1 MKNTRSHLVSA
12 EFEATAIV
20 NADEIDEK
28 TNDLKAYKKPDSK
41 FNFTMLKGTESIT
54 RSYYED
60 YGTTLT
66 TSVKNELLT
75 GQIRPIHLIEIGFST
90 PVFLTDC
97 GFDLTSSIS
106 GSSRTYTASPHL
118 VGGSS
123 FEEQTDISK
132 TSLSLSLSGAD
143 QTFIST
149 CLNENI
155 VNDSVEI
162 YRGLLDSN
170 NSIIADPILL
180 YSGNIDIWDNWNY
193 NTIKCKVNYSFT
205 LGRLWQKVR

>member
-1 MKNTRSHLVSA
+1 MAR
-12 EFEATAIV
+12 
-20 NADEIDEK
+20 
-28 TNDLKAYKKPDSK
+28 
-41 FNFTMLKGTESIT
+41 
-54 RSYYED
+54 
-60 YGTTLT
+60 TLT
-66 TSVKNELLT
+66 TAVKNELLT
-75 GQIRPIHLIEIGFST
+75 GQIRPIHLVEIGFST

-97 GFDLTSSIS
+97 GFDLTSSVS

-118 VGGSS
+118 VGVSS

-162 YRGLLDSN
+162 YRGLLNSS

-180 YSGNIDIWDNWNY
+180 YSGNIDTFEISETATQSNVKLIIVSHWADFDKKSGRKTSNASQQRFFSTDLGMDYSSENVLD
-193 NTIKCKVNYSFT
+193 IKW
-205 LGRLWQKVR
+205 GRE